1 MKGEHPTPMRCKAC
15 GYDLRSLPERRCPEC
30 GRRFDPGNPRTF
42 LANPICGRGPL
53 LRAIVGVILVATPL
67 VLAYLADLGV
77 LDLSEMDLLVLLG
90 PAMMVTGFVIE
101 YLVLRTSTAA
111 IFGRLRWIEHRRAF
125 VAAFLISLL
134 VVVGG
139 LGTLA
144 FRLIARLVG

>member
-1 MKGEHPTPMRCKAC
+1 MRCKAC
-15 GYDLRSLPERRCPEC
+15 GYDLRSLPEHRCPEC
-30 GRRFDPGNPRTF
+30 GRRFDPDNPRTF
-42 LANPICGRGPL
+42 LTKPVSGRGPL
-53 LRAIVGVILVATPL
+53 VRAIIGVILVSAPL
-67 VLAYLADLGV
+67 MLAYLADLGV
-77 LDLSEMDLLVLLG
+77 LNLPEMDLLVLLG

-125 VAAFLISLL
+125 VAAFLFSLL
-134 VVVGG
+134 VEVGG

>member
-1 MKGEHPTPMRCKAC
+1 MRCKAC
-15 GYDLRSLPERRCPEC
+15 GYDLRSLPEHRCPEC
-30 GRRFDPGNPRTF
+30 GRRFDPDNPRTF
-42 LANPICGRGPL
+42 LTKPASGRGPL
-53 LRAIVGVILVATPL
+53 VRAIVGVILVATPL

-77 LDLSEMDLLVLLG
+77 LNLPEMGLLLLLG

-101 YLVLRTSTAA
+101 YLVLRTSTTA

-125 VAAFLISLL
+125 VAAFLFSLL

>member
-1 MKGEHPTPMRCKAC
+1 MRCKAC

-30 GRRFDPGNPRTF
+30 ERRFDPGNPRTF
-42 LANPICGRGPL
+42 LTKPASGRGPL
-53 LRAIVGVILVATPL
+53 VRALFGVVLVSAPL
-67 VLAYLADLGV
+67 MLAYLHDLGV
-77 LDLSEMDLLVLLG
+77 VQLPQTDWPMVLW

-125 VAAFLISLL
+125 VAAFLFSLL

-144 FRLIARLVG
+144 FRLIARLLG

>member
-1 MKGEHPTPMRCKAC
+1 MSREHPTAMRCKAC
-15 GYDLRSLPERRCPEC
+15 GYDLRSLPEHRCPEC
-30 GRRFDPGNPRTF
+30 GRRFDPDNPRTF
-42 LANPICGRGPL
+42 LTKPVSGRGPL
-53 LRAIVGVILVATPL
+53 VSAIVGVILIDTPL

-77 LDLSEMDLLVLLG
+77 LNLREMDSVVLLG

-111 IFGRLRWIEHRRAF
+111 IFGKLRWIDHRRAF
-125 VAAFLISLL
+125 VAAFLFSSL